1 MYPKLWNL
9 KYPGKSIK
17 MGDITELIKTFVIL
31 LAIIDPIGNLPVY
44 ISLTSHKTNEEHNA
58 IILKTCFASVALLSI
73 SFLFG
78 KYIVGFFGIQM
89 PAFKLIGGIFLV
101 YIAFTMLTD
110 SRTSNLLYEEGETKS
125 DIALM
130 PMTFP
135 LFIGPAA
142 ISSVIIQSSEFTLWS
157 AKLISIIEFVLIGVL
172 IWITLKLANKIS
184 NFLGKGGIK
193 FITQIMGLL
202 LGSLAIGIIAD
213 ELKVLLPGL
222 S

>member
-1 MYPKLWNL
+1 MT
-9 KYPGKSIK
+9 
-17 MGDITELIKTFVIL
+17 DITELIKTFVIL

-44 ISLTSHKTNEEHNA
+44 ISLTANKTDEEQDT
-58 IILKTCFASVALLSI
+58 IILKTCCASVALLTL

-78 KYIVGFFGIQM
+78 KIIVVFFGIQL

-101 YIAFTMLTD
+101 YIAFTMLTNNK
-110 SRTSNLLYEEGETKS
+110 TANLFFEEEGIKE
-125 DIALM
+125 DIAFM

-157 AKLISIIEFVLIGVL
+157 AKLISIVEFVLIGIL
-172 IWITLKLANKIS
+172 IWISLKLANRILKI
-184 NFLGKGGIK
+184 LGKAGIK
-193 FITQIMGLL
+193 FITQVMGLL
-202 LGSLAIGIIAD
+202 LGSLAIGIIA
-213 ELKVLLPGL
+213 EALKVLLPGL

>member
-1 MYPKLWNL
+1 MTH
-9 KYPGKSIK
+9 
-17 MGDITELIKTFVIL
+17 DITELIKTFVIL

-44 ISLTSHKTNEEHNA
+44 ISLTTGKTDTEHDR
-58 IILKTCFASVALLSI
+58 IILKTSFASVVLLTL

-78 KYIVGFFGIQM
+78 KYIVVFFGIQM
-89 PAFKLIGGIFLV
+89 PAFHLIGGIFLV
-101 YIAFTMLTD
+101 YIAFTMLTHNK
-110 SRTSNLLYEEGETKS
+110 TSYLFSAEENANE
-125 DIALM
+125 DIAIM

-142 ISSVIIQSSEFTLWS
+142 ISSVIIQSSELTLWPT
-157 AKLISIIEFVLIGVL
+157 KLISIAEFALIGIL
-172 IWITLKLANKIS
+172 IAMCLKLANKIQKL
-184 NFLGKGGIK
+184 LGSAGIK

-213 ELKVLLPGL
+213 ELKILFPGL

>member
-1 MYPKLWNL
+1 MT
-9 KYPGKSIK
+9 
-17 MGDITELIKTFVIL
+17 DITELIKTFVIL

-44 ISLTSHKTNEEHNA
+44 ISLTANKTDEEQDT
-58 IILKTCFASVALLSI
+58 IILKTCCASVALLTL

-78 KYIVGFFGIQM
+78 KNIVVFFGIQL

-101 YIAFTMLTD
+101 YIAFTMLTNNK
-110 SRTSNLLYEEGETKS
+110 TANLFSEEEGIKE
-125 DIALM
+125 DIAFM

-157 AKLISIIEFVLIGVL
+157 AKLISIVEFVLIGIL
-172 IWITLKLANKIS
+172 IWISLKLAKRILKT
-184 NFLGKGGIK
+184 LGKAGIK
-193 FITQIMGLL
+193 FITQVMGLL
-202 LGSLAIGIIAD
+202 LGSLAIGIIA
-213 ELKVLLPGL
+213 EALKALLPGL

>member
-1 MYPKLWNL
+1 MT
-9 KYPGKSIK
+9 
-17 MGDITELIKTFVIL
+17 DITELIKTFVIL

-44 ISLTSHKTNEEHNA
+44 ISLTANKTDEEQDT
-58 IILKTCFASVALLSI
+58 IILKTCCASVALLTL

-78 KYIVGFFGIQM
+78 KNIVVFFGIQL

-101 YIAFTMLTD
+101 YIAFTMLTNNK
-110 SRTSNLLYEEGETKS
+110 TANLFSEEEGIKE
-125 DIALM
+125 DIAFM

-157 AKLISIIEFVLIGVL
+157 AKLISIVEFVLIGIL
-172 IWITLKLANKIS
+172 IWISLKLAKRILKT
-184 NFLGKGGIK
+184 LGKAGIK
-193 FITQIMGLL
+193 FITQVMGLL
-202 LGSLAIGIIAD
+202 LGSLAIGIIA
-213 ELKVLLPGL
+213 EALKFLLPGL

>member
-1 MYPKLWNL
+1 
-9 KYPGKSIK
+9 
-17 MGDITELIKTFVIL
+17 MGDTTELIKTFVIL

-44 ISLTSHKTNEEHNA
+44 ISLTEKKTNAEHNS
-58 IILKTCFASVALLSI
+58 IIFKTCCASVGLLTA

-78 KYIVGFFGIQM
+78 KYIVNFFGIQM

-110 SRTSNLLYEEGETKS
+110 SKTFHLLYEEGDANN

-157 AKLISIIEFVLIGVL
+157 TKLISIIEFVLIGIL
-172 IWITLKLANKIS
+172 ICISLKLANRVS
-184 NFLGKGGIK
+184 RFLGKGGIK

>member
-1 MYPKLWNL
+1 
-9 KYPGKSIK
+9 

-44 ISLTSHKTNEEHNA
+44 ISLTANKTKDEHNA
-58 IILKTCFASVALLSI
+58 IILKTSCASVALLTV

-101 YIAFTMLTD
+101 YISFTMLTNNK
-110 SRTSNLLYEEGETKS
+110 TSNLLSEEGDAKS

-142 ISSVIIQSSEFTLWS
+142 ISSVIIQSSGLTLWS
-157 AKLISIIEFVLIGVL
+157 AKLISIAEFVLIGIL
-172 IWITLKLANKIS
+172 IWISLKLANRIS
-184 NFLGKGGIK
+184 KFLGKGGIK

>member
-1 MYPKLWNL
+1 MT
-9 KYPGKSIK
+9 
-17 MGDITELIKTFVIL
+17 DITELIKTFVIL

-44 ISLTSHKTNEEHNA
+44 ISLTANKTDEEQDT
-58 IILKTCFASVALLSI
+58 IILKTCCASVALLTL

-78 KYIVGFFGIQM
+78 KIIVVFFGIQL

-101 YIAFTMLTD
+101 YIAFTMLTNNK
-110 SRTSNLLYEEGETKS
+110 TANLFSEEEGIKE
-125 DIALM
+125 DIAFM

-157 AKLISIIEFVLIGVL
+157 AKLISIVEFVLIGIL
-172 IWITLKLANKIS
+172 IWISLKLAKRILKT
-184 NFLGKGGIK
+184 LGKAGIK
-193 FITQIMGLL
+193 FITQVMGLL
-202 LGSLAIGIIAD
+202 LGSLAIGIIA
-213 ELKVLLPGL
+213 EALKFLLPGL

>member
-1 MYPKLWNL
+1 L
-9 KYPGKSIK
+9 
-17 MGDITELIKTFVIL
+17 GDFTELIKTFVIL
-31 LAIIDPIGNLPVY
+31 LAIIDPIGNLPIY
-44 ISLTSHKTNEEHNA
+44 ISLTAKKTNTEHNS
-58 IILKTCFASVALLSI
+58 IILKTCCASVTLLTT

-78 KYIVGFFGIQM
+78 KYIVRFFGIQTS
-89 PAFKLIGGIFLV
+89 AFKLIGGIFLV

-110 SRTSNLLYEEGETKS
+110 SKTSHLLSEEGDAKN

-157 AKLISIIEFVLIGVL
+157 AKLISIIEFILIGIL
-172 IWITLKLANKIS
+172 IWVSLKLANRIS
-184 NFLGKGGIK
+184 RFLGKAGIK

-213 ELKVLLPGL
+213 ELKILLPGL

>member
-1 MYPKLWNL
+1 
-9 KYPGKSIK
+9 

-44 ISLTSHKTNEEHNA
+44 ISLTAHKTKEEHDS
-58 IILKTCFASVALLSI
+58 IIFKTSCASVALLTV

-89 PAFKLIGGIFLV
+89 PAFKLIGGVFLV
-101 YIAFTMLTD
+101 YISFTMLTD
-110 SRTSNLLYEEGETKS
+110 SKTSQLLSEEGDAKN

-157 AKLISIIEFVLIGVL
+157 AKLISIAEFVLIGIL
-172 IWITLKLANKIS
+172 IWISLKLANRIS
-184 NFLGKGGIK
+184 KFLGKGGIK